1 MSDLVEKIKRKSLTW
16 YQEMRVEGCI
26 GIWRGRGVRETNRRR
41 GGDRRESKER
51 DGINDKYLW
60 SKITCK

>member
-1 MSDLVEKIKRKSLTW
+1 MD
-16 YQEMRVEGCI
+16 GCI
-26 GIWRGRGVRETNRRR
+26 GIMRDRGVRETNRRR

-51 DGINDKYLW
+51 DGINDKYVW